1 MTRALVFLDLSDMDK
16 TLMRQIAELHK
27 TFKIEKL
34 YVAHY
39 IELQEFSGDLK
50 AHFPDMERPIEDI
63 LNEEL
68 MERAMESGLE
78 KDQIEVV
85 IFQDGSK
92 TNMTTWINQSDV
104 DFCVLGKKI
113 VHKGTGIFSGRMAR
127 LLDKHILLTT
137 ETSRL
142 EIRNILVATDFSRYA
157 KRALKFAAR
166 LQFNE
171 QQMVTAFHVFRI
183 PATYFPFVG
192 HASNKLKDKQAED
205 KLNQLRKFTSDLDME
220 GHLDRVVEYAGDRTL
235 GRTIYDYAKSH
246 FADLIVM
253 GVKGKTDKDELLIGS
268 VAEQLIGV
276 DKDLPVLLV
285 K

>member
-16 TLMRQIAELHK
+16 TLMRQIAELHR
-27 TFKIEKL
+27 TFKIDKL

-50 AHFPDMERPIEDI
+50 AHFPEMERPIEDI

-68 MERAMESGLE
+68 AERAQDSGLE
-78 KDQIEVV
+78 NDQIEVV
-85 IFQDGSK
+85 LFQDGSK

-127 LLDKHILLTT
+127 LLDKHILFTT

-142 EIRNILVATDFSRYA
+142 EIRHTLVAVDFSHFS
-157 KRALKFAAR
+157 KKALKFSAQ
-166 LQFNE
+166 LQTND
-171 QQMVTAFHVFRI
+171 QQNTTAYHVFRL
-183 PATYFPFVG
+183 PGTYFPFVG
-192 HASNKLKDKQAED
+192 GDTRKLQDKQAEE
-205 KLNQLRKFTSDLDME
+205 KLKRLRKFTSDLKLTNEME
-220 GHLDRVVEYAGDRTL
+220 LVVEYAGEKTL
-235 GRTIYDYAKSH
+235 GRTIYDYARSH
-246 FADLIVM
+246 FVDLIVM

-268 VAEQLIGV
+268 VAEQLIDV